1 MLKKVIV
8 GTLIIGLTAILVIGA
23 VYRTSEKSQ
32 DTASA
37 AGNGH
42 GQSDTSV
49 AAVTDG
55 QRQGQGRGQGQG
67 QVQGQ
72 SQGQSQGQGQ
82 GQGQAQG
89 EVQGEVQAEVADWLT
104 LAGVVEQIDESM
116 LIVGLDSGE
125 SITVE
130 GRPWRFAQEQGFTA
144 AVGDNVIL
152 TGFYDDEL
160 FEVGQLT
167 NASSDQI
174 TYIRE
179 DNGRPLWAGGGR
191 SWAVTETVS

>member
-1 MLKKVIV
+1 MLKKTIV

-32 DTASA
+32 DTANA

-49 AAVTDG
+49 ASVTDG
-55 QRQGQGRGQGQG
+55 RRQGQGRSQGQGQG
-67 QVQGQ
+67 QGQ
-72 SQGQSQGQGQ
+72 SQ

-116 LIVGLDSGE
+116 LVVGPDSGE

-144 AVGDNVIL
+144 ALGDNVIL
-152 TGFYDDEL
+152 TGFYDGEL